1 MFIFSVI
8 VFLNVCKSQNQL
20 TNSYIFYLLYI
31 LISLFIFHLFV
42 FLFLQNQQKQNN
54 TIVNAT
60 SSTPSSTTSSST
72 SSTSLSPSSSSP
84 KNTTDIINCGMW
96 RRKRTYSINPS
107 QALGLQINIDPK
119 GYIIVESCNAGTQC
133 PNVEGYT
140 LERIDGQPVGHS
152 HVDVQEITS
161 CIVNL
166 MNNLKNKK
174 MYNQKMISSKYR
186 HQIQNDT
193 NFTTNNKEKH
203 QKIELLLRET
213 IACQHFD
220 VVFVDRRVDDA
231 LYKLLKK
238 NVQLAKEKKDV
249 KKGLNKKKKI
259 AKEESNVLEI
269 VLQLYTKMD
278 AKTKQNQKMQKEE
291 IRKEKIRKQKQLN
304 NVHDDQCKQIL
315 EKEHLEGKGKNEIS
329 LHFLIEFIC
338 KVF

>member
-1 MFIFSVI
+1 
-8 VFLNVCKSQNQL
+8 
-20 TNSYIFYLLYI
+20 
-31 LISLFIFHLFV
+31 
-42 FLFLQNQQKQNN
+42 
-54 TIVNAT
+54 
-60 SSTPSSTTSSST
+60 
-72 SSTSLSPSSSSP
+72 
-84 KNTTDIINCGMW
+84 MW

-174 MYNQKMISSKYR
+174 MYNQKMISSIYQ
-186 HQIQNDT
+186 HQIQNDK